1 MRGSSSQGSL
11 QMKSIDSN
19 NLTKGQTATIR
30 ESIDLR
36 LSEVFKDDSQVI
48 MEVQDGEGGL
58 HRPRQESSPIMLH
71 EEEEK
76 KAQ

>member
-1 MRGSSSQGSL
+1 MRESSSQGSL

-19 NLTKGQTATIR
+19 NLKGQTAPIR

-76 KAQ
+76 